1 MSTLYDA
8 EGNPI
13 EAYLPEEVET
23 LVTKEREGAIE
34 EANKLR
40 EEEVQTLVTEKEALE
55 AEKAKLE
62 ERITGLDSKDKSFK
76 ILRGALDKKE
86 EKIAELEGKIGKMG
100 DEMNQKLT
108 DLSKKMI
115 EDVKTEMIEVAAG
128 KDAKLK
134 EKIEFFYNSFNGE
147 PKNKEE
153 ITKRIENSFILA
165 TGGKGKV
172 SLSGDIV
179 SGAVG
184 NSFIQRNDAPSGK
197 LSDQSTVDV
206 AKKLGIT
213 AEELKRNGLI

>member
-23 LVTKEREGAIE
+23 LVTKEREGAVE

-55 AEKAKLE
+55 AEKVKLE
-62 ERITGLDSKDKSFK
+62 ERISGLDSKDQSFK

-86 EKIAELEGKIGKMG
+86 DKIAELEEKIGEMGEEVNNKIAEISGKM
-100 DEMNQKLT
+100 L
-108 DLSKKMI
+108 
-115 EDVKTEMIEVAAG
+115 EDVRNDLFEAITGNNKEI
-128 KDAKLK
+128 K
-134 EKIEFFYNSFNGE
+134 EKVAYYYDKFEGE
-147 PKNKEE
+147 PKTKEE
-153 ITKRIENSFILA
+153 MKERMENAYILA
-165 TGGKGKV
+165 TGGKGRI

-179 SGAVG
+179 SGAIG
-184 NSFIQRNDAPSGK
+184 NSFIPRNDAPTGK
-197 LSDQSTVDV
+197 LSDQSTVEV

-213 AEELKRNGLI
+213 TEELKRNGLI